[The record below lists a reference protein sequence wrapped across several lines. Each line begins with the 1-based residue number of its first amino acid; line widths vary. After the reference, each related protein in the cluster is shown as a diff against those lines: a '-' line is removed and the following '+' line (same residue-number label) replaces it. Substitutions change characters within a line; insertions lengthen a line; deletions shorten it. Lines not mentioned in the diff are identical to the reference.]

1 MSCHICSR
9 QPGSRLPFNCSTC
22 ARNHLYQLRLETAK
36 ILLERDSLGQQI
48 HSPTSSTDAKDEE
61 AAREQVVGGRGQ
73 KHSSRWAVQAANTR
87 EAQSSARTK
96 AVLDHVE
103 ILKQEI
109 KQGKEEISKRKAAL
123 AQRRSDAESANYQLS
138 ERRNTTLTTVQNT
151 TKRTEHLWNSL
162 HNKTAESRIFL
173 CREAA
178 NLYGLRQKVRRK
190 DGKARDTY
198 TIGGVGIIDLRD
210 MNSECVG
217 C

>member
-1 MSCHICSR
+1 MGKQIQSLVS
-9 QPGSRLPFNCSTC
+9 PPT
-22 ARNHLYQLRLETAK
+22 
-36 ILLERDSLGQQI
+36 DSKDDGATSEQGTGGQ
-48 HSPTSSTDAKDEE
+48 E
-61 AAREQVVGGRGQ
+61 Q
-73 KHSSRWAVQAANTR
+73 KHSARWAVQAANTR

-96 AVLDHVE
+96 AALDHVE

-138 ERRNTTLTTVQNT
+138 ERRTTTLTTVQNT
-151 TKRTEHLWNSL
+151 IKRTEHLWNSL

-190 DGKARDTY
+190 EGKAKDSY
-198 TIGGVGIIDLRD
+198 TIGGVGIVDLRD
-210 MNSECVG
+210 MNSKSMICIIANVEL
-217 C
+217 